1 MILSKDRLV
10 DIANWVEDDFLS
22 AQEKYVNLKNVSTEL
37 YQNDTIE
44 NSLVDTV
51 KWAVDDFSS
60 TWEK

>member
-10 DIANWVEDDFLS
+10 DIAHWVEDDFLS

-51 KWAVDDFSS
+51 K
-60 TWEK
+60 